1 MFLHSIPTTHSPTHS
16 LPLVPHFPAS
26 LPSLLSP
33 LQVDADGSGDLDPDE
48 LVPIIL
54 EVMQQNGGTPPSHDL
69 CVQFCQL
76 FDDDGNGVLDREEFV
91 ALHR

>member
-1 MFLHSIPTTHSPTHS
+1 M
-16 LPLVPHFPAS
+16 
-26 LPSLLSP
+26 
-33 LQVDADGSGDLDPDE
+33 DADGSGDLDPSE

-54 EVMQQNGGTPPSHDL
+54 EAMQQHGGTPPSHDT
-69 CVQFCQL
+69 CVSFCQI